1 MPAGRPTVYK
11 PEYAEMARIA
21 CILGATNLVLAGQ
34 FGVARSTVDR
44 WIADIP
50 DFRDAVRSGRE
61 LADAKVACALF
72 ARATGMKHEATRV
85 FCHDGK
91 PVTVTYTVELPPDVR
106 ACIYWLRNR
115 QPELWR
121 ENRRLVT
128 SGPTFEALEEASGQ
142 AARHDDEA
150 EDAPGHLRTEADLHD
165 MASRL
170 NVLR

>member
-11 PEYAEMARIA
+11 PEYAEMARLS
-21 CILGATNLVLAGQ
+21 CILGATNPVLAGQ

-44 WIADIP
+44 WIAEIP
-50 DFRDAVRSGRE
+50 DFRDAVRNGRE

-106 ACIYWLRNR
+106 ACMYWLRNR

-121 ENRRLVT
+121 ENRRLET
-128 SGPTFEALEEASGQ
+128 SGLTFEELEEASRR
-142 AARHDDEA
+142 AARRDAEP
-150 EDAPGHLRTEADLHD
+150 EDAPGPPRMAADLQD
-165 MASRL
+165 MAARL